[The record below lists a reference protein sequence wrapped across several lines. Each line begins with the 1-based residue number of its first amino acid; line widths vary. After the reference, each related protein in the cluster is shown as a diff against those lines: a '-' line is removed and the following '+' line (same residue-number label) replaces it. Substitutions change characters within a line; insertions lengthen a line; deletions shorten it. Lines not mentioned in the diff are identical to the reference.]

1 MQIAI
6 KIIKTVDGKIA
17 FDKIDIIC
25 IKNDLQA
32 YVYACKRSG
41 LINPKIET
49 LSFLIFFIS
58 CIKRLLFLF
67 HITWLMWWT
76 LDDESKCTFF
86 ILQDVPTSS
95 FTMGILCFDPSWPLA
110 VFAHSKNQIIC
121 LLPVCLLH
129 WPLMFVILTMTM
141 MMAAMMIVM
150 MRPSNVKSDTCG
162 ILRLGLASLCHVL
175 PLVALDVDA

>member
-17 FDKIDIIC
+17 FDKINIIC

-32 YVYACKRSG
+32 NVYACKRSG

-58 CIKRLLFLF
+58 CIKRLHFLF

-95 FTMGILCFDPSWPLA
+95 FTMGILCFDPSWP
-110 VFAHSKNQIIC
+110 HRS
-121 LLPVCLLH
+121 LP
-129 WPLMFVILTMTM
+129 
-141 MMAAMMIVM
+141 
-150 MRPSNVKSDTCG
+150 
-162 ILRLGLASLCHVL
+162 ILRIRLFVCRFVCFIDHWCLWFWQWRWWWRRWWLWWWGHQMSNLIHVAFWDSDWL
-175 PLVALDVDA
+175 RFATCCLY